1 MGKLYVAGIGPG
13 NEDGMTVKVRRI
25 LDECPVIVGYKT
37 YIELVR
43 PILGEDKKY
52 VDTGMRRE
60 KERCRMALQ
69 EASAADAKVCMI
81 CSGDASVYGMAGL
94 VLEMAEEYPPVTV
107 EVIPG
112 VTAALSGSAV
122 LGAAV
127 GHDCALISLSDL
139 LTPREVIDKRLST
152 AADGDFVICL
162 YNPESRTR
170 KGYLKHACEIILN
183 YRDSG
188 KGGQRQVPWSFYWPG
203 RGLRHTGDAALLGL
217 SSRCPGDS
225 GRRGH
230 PFSRAH
236 RYGGAHALPVPH
248 VHRRGPDHAPRDV
261 CAYGRAYAFTHPGAH
276 GHPGAHARGPL
287 RGPVPGQ
294 VHRGRGADRD
304 LLPKPGPGHLP
315 L

>member
-60 KERCRMALQ
+60 KERCRMALE

-94 VLEMAEEYPPVTV
+94 VLEMAEEHPPVTV

-183 YRDSG
+183 YRAKDTICG
-188 KGGQRQVPWSFYWPG
+188 IVRNIG
-203 RGLRHTGDAALLGL
+203 RDGEKSEVMTLEELAGYEADMFTTVFIGNSLTRAAGN
-217 SSRCPGDS
+217 RMITP
-225 GRRGH
+225 RG
-230 PFSRAH
+230 
-236 RYGGAHALPVPH
+236 YEL
-248 VHRRGPDHAPRDV
+248 
-261 CAYGRAYAFTHPGAH
+261 
-276 GHPGAHARGPL
+276 
-287 RGPVPGQ
+287 
-294 VHRGRGADRD
+294 
-304 LLPKPGPGHLP
+304 
-315 L
+315 